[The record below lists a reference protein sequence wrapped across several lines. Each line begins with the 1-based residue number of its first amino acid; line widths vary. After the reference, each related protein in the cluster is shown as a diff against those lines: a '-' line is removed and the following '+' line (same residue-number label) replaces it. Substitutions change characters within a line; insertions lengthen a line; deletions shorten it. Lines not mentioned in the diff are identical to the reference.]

1 MRVKNTCDVLR
12 ALRQM
17 RRLFA
22 QREERGAAR
31 EPHLSLGR
39 GRGEQESASDD
50 GNRPHAVA
58 AVLGPGNRRRLA
70 FIITSLL
77 SGAQQHPDWNPI
89 NFAQQPSVA
98 STPPDGTNAGLAR
111 TIGKRRGRTRSCV
124 TSSKSSARGPLALP
138 GIGRDREGSSQRC
151 RVRVSQSI
159 WSWQRLNGLVIAPP
173 AQSARNRGS
182 RIRGHDLH
190 RSLRAR
196 AGGSPV
202 HSPARSRSRSPEWR

>member
-58 AVLGPGNRRRLA
+58 AVLGSGKRRRLA
-70 FIITSLL
+70 FITSLL
-77 SGAQQHPDWNPI
+77 SGVQQHPDWNPI

-98 STPPDGTNAGLAR
+98 STPPNGANAGLAR
-111 TIGKRRGRTRSCV
+111 TIG
-124 TSSKSSARGPLALP
+124 
-138 GIGRDREGSSQRC
+138 E
-151 RVRVSQSI
+151 RV
-159 WSWQRLNGLVIAPP
+159 GEP
-173 AQSARNRGS
+173 AVA
-182 RIRGHDLH
+182 
-190 RSLRAR
+190 
-196 AGGSPV
+196 
-202 HSPARSRSRSPEWR
+202 